1 MDTAQRDPGSSMKL
15 NQEGAYLAT
24 RLNPAD
30 PLKVILGG
38 RLAWYKANS
47 YKVSERIDTRL
58 NFNNLFDKY
67 YYSGIDFG
75 NLNYGEPRNLM
86 FTVKYSL

>member
-1 MDTAQRDPGSSMKL
+1 MDPAQRDPGLKHEARPGRHL
-15 NQEGAYLAT
+15 P
-24 RLNPAD
+24 RHPAEPRR

-38 RLAWYKANS
+38 RLAWYKADADTDTDTDS

-67 YYSGIDFG
+67 CDNGIDFG
-75 NLNYGEPRNLM
+75 SSTTAGRA
-86 FTVKYSL
+86 T

>member
-1 MDTAQRDPGSSMKL
+1 MDPAQRDPGLKH
-15 NQEGAYLAT
+15 EARPGR
-24 RLNPAD
+24 RLPRHPAEPRR

-38 RLAWYKANS
+38 RLAWYKADADTDS

-67 YYSGIDFG
+67 CDSGIDFG
-75 NLNYGEPRNLM
+75 SSTTASRA
-86 FTVKYSL
+86 T

>member
-1 MDTAQRDPGSSMKL
+1 MGKAG
-15 NQEGAYLAT
+15 E
-24 RLNPAD
+24 
-30 PLKVILGG
+30 VIEEMICKIE
-38 RLAWYKANS
+38 YH
-47 YKVSERIDTRL
+47 
-58 NFNNLFDKY
+58 NLFDKY